1 MRKQQRRKVQ
11 MNFLSKEPDRAT
23 HLIIF
28 TVIVALIFAVYGAAS
43 AGRDI
48 MTLILKAYGIL

>member
-1 MRKQQRRKVQ
+1 

-23 HLIIF
+23 HLMVF
-28 TVIVALIFAVYGAAS
+28 TVTVVLVFALYGAAS

-48 MTLILKAYGIL
+48 VMLILKSYGIL